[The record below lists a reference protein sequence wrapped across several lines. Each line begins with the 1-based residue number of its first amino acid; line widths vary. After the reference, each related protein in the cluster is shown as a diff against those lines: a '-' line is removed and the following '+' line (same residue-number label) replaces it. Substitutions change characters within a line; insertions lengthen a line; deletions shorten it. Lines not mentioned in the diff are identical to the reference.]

1 MPLSCSMKCIRR
13 RRHVWLLKVLQ
24 MKQNWKWTAMAE
36 SFNWLR
42 FRFPSVSGIPV
53 FVTAFSPV
61 LRLVQF
67 LSSGHRSVI
76 VKVKFSELE
85 AGCLWPVSVTSLHNE
100 KLYDLYASSDIIRV
114 IKSRRLRCAGHVA
127 RMRECRSAYNVLVG
141 KPEGGDHLENP

>member
-1 MPLSCSMKCIRR
+1 
-13 RRHVWLLKVLQ
+13 
-24 MKQNWKWTAMAE
+24 MAE

-85 AGCLWPVSVTSLHNE
+85 AGCLNLASHRRMSGDLPSCLHVSFCSCDKVQRNF
-100 KLYDLYASSDIIRV
+100 
-114 IKSRRLRCAGHVA
+114 
-127 RMRECRSAYNVLVG
+127 
-141 KPEGGDHLENP
+141 